1 MTKINKY
8 FILFIVLFIWLTVA
22 SVYAYRS
29 VWFHRSS
36 DHWGQLQ
43 YAEIIVREN
52 RLPFPREGR
61 VTYNPPL
68 YYFINSLLFPES
80 IKGNNTLHINSVRAM
95 SIVYGAIAIVFMWW
109 LLNLIGLNPC
119 SQMVSL
125 LFVSTTP
132 MFVFEFSTYN
142 NDSLSTMLGI
152 ATIAI
157 SYALV
162 QKWSIVLAILLFVLT
177 LAGCFTKY
185 TYIWCIIVISV
196 MYLLNFLK
204 FKLPDHSQRKII
216 FILFLAFIIFLVK
229 WLLPHNYY
237 HAGKLF
243 PFNDEELFMRE
254 FSVKE
259 IFHNAAHRFK
269 IPFIQE
275 SAIVWKEP
283 FIFPHGGIASKR
295 NNFWSYSFVS
305 SVMAEWIYTKP
316 HLIFIWSMLLIHLLA
331 NIIGFLQIFK
341 GNIPRLAF
349 ALILFGNLLQATH
362 ILRLR
367 DDTGLGFAMAYR
379 YIAWTWIG
387 WVVLYS
393 YSLSSKSKL
402 VNWIVGF
409 LLATGILNN
418 IYFLMTVE
426 GDNYY

>member
-142 NDSLSTMLGI
+142 NDSLSTIG
-152 ATIAI
+152 
-157 SYALV
+157 
-162 QKWSIVLAILLFVLT
+162 
-177 LAGCFTKY
+177 
-185 TYIWCIIVISV
+185 
-196 MYLLNFLK
+196 
-204 FKLPDHSQRKII
+204 R
-216 FILFLAFIIFLVK
+216 
-229 WLLPHNYY
+229 
-237 HAGKLF
+237 
-243 PFNDEELFMRE
+243 
-254 FSVKE
+254 
-259 IFHNAAHRFK
+259 AH
-269 IPFIQE
+269 
-275 SAIVWKEP
+275 V
-283 FIFPHGGIASKR
+283 
-295 NNFWSYSFVS
+295 
-305 SVMAEWIYTKP
+305 
-316 HLIFIWSMLLIHLLA
+316 
-331 NIIGFLQIFK
+331 
-341 GNIPRLAF
+341 
-349 ALILFGNLLQATH
+349 
-362 ILRLR
+362 
-367 DDTGLGFAMAYR
+367 
-379 YIAWTWIG
+379 
-387 WVVLYS
+387 
-393 YSLSSKSKL
+393 
-402 VNWIVGF
+402 
-409 LLATGILNN
+409 
-418 IYFLMTVE
+418 
-426 GDNYY
+426 